1 MEMGY
6 ADWVVAKYL
15 ANYSI
20 RWIAEQ
26 TGTAQ
31 AMVKATLRMR
41 GVTLRLA
48 NGVSPSCISAVI
60 NGYQKTS
67 NGHTFRKAIVL

>member
-31 AMVKATLRMR
+31 AMVKATLSCWVSTWPTSSMR
-41 GVTLRLA
+41 ASTSWQQRR
-48 NGVSPSCISAVI
+48 
-60 NGYQKTS
+60 TS
-67 NGHTFRKAIVL
+67 NEQD

>member
-41 GVTLRLA
+41 GVTLRKED
-48 NGVSPSCISAVI
+48 ISSDKRI
-60 NGYQKTS
+60 SEN
-67 NGHTFRKAIVL
+67 F

>member
-31 AMVKATLRMR
+31 AMVKATLFNDGACQTRCC
-41 GVTLRLA
+41 GA
-48 NGVSPSCISAVI
+48 
-60 NGYQKTS
+60 
-67 NGHTFRKAIVL
+67 

>member
-31 AMVKATLRMR
+31 AIGQR
-41 GVTLRLA
+41 G
-48 NGVSPSCISAVI
+48 SISKRSKPI
-60 NGYQKTS
+60 MHISSDKRISEN
-67 NGHTFRKAIVL
+67 F

>member
-15 ANYSI
+15 AKYSI

-41 GVTLRLA
+41 GVTLRKEDLC
-48 NGVSPSCISAVI
+48 SS
-60 NGYQKTS
+60 TS
-67 NGHTFRKAIVL
+67 

>member
-41 GVTLRLA
+41 GVTLRE
-48 NGVSPSCISAVI
+48 GDRVGQEETGSA
-60 NGYQKTS
+60 
-67 NGHTFRKAIVL
+67 RKPRRR

>member
-41 GVTLRLA
+41 GVTLRMEDLC
-48 NGVSPSCISAVI
+48 SS
-60 NGYQKTS
+60 TS
-67 NGHTFRKAIVL
+67 

>member
-20 RWIAEQ
+20 RWIA
-26 TGTAQ
+26 
-31 AMVKATLRMR
+31 
-41 GVTLRLA
+41 
-48 NGVSPSCISAVI
+48 
-60 NGYQKTS
+60 
-67 NGHTFRKAIVL
+67 FRKAIVL